1 MGAERRAPREPA
13 APREAGAPRES
24 GAPAAA
30 GELSLL
36 AAFEE
41 LLRPRSERVVRWVGD
56 DAAVVRARPFLV
68 TSVDAMVD
76 GVHFRLDHPGVT
88 AADAGHR
95 ALAAALSDLAAMGAD
110 PGEAYVAM
118 GVPGD
123 LPADAVLDCV
133 RAMDELAART
143 QTTIAGGD
151 LYRAPALTLSVT
163 VNGWAESAEA
173 LVGRDGAR
181 PGDAVVV
188 TGPLGGAAAG
198 LAVLDGR
205 ARGGEDLVRAY
216 LRPEPRLAEGRALAA
231 LGATAMIDLSDGIAT
246 DARHLAARSG
256 ARIEIDL
263 DALPLA
269 AGVADVAAQLGLEPW
284 EPAASGGEDFELCAC
299 LPAHVDPPPTVTRVG
314 SVVAG
319 EPGVAFSAGGYAREV
334 RGYEHRVG

>member
-1 MGAERRAPREPA
+1 MTGA
-13 APREAGAPRES
+13 GGS
-24 GAPAAA
+24 
-30 GELSLL
+30 GELSLI

-41 LLRPRSERVVRWVGD
+41 LLTPRSPRLVRWLGD
-56 DAAVVRARPFLV
+56 DAAVVRARPFAV

-76 GVHFRLDHPGVT
+76 GVHFRLDHPGVRP
-88 AADAGHR
+88 ADAGHR

-110 PGEAYVAM
+110 AGEAYVAM
-118 GVPGD
+118 GVPDGFG
-123 LPADAVLDCV
+123 ADAVLECV
-133 RAMDELAART
+133 GAMEELARRT
-143 QTTIAGGD
+143 GTTIAGGD
-151 LYRAPALTLSVT
+151 LVRAPGLFLAVT
-163 VNGWAESAEA
+163 VTGWADAEEE

-188 TGPLGGAAAG
+188 TGALGGAAAG

-205 ARGGEDLVRAY
+205 ASGGEDLVRAY

-231 LGATAMIDLSDGIAT
+231 LGATAMIDLSDGLAT

-256 ARIEIDL
+256 VAIEIDL

-269 AGVADVAAQLGLEPW
+269 PGVAEVAGQLGLEPW
-284 EPAASGGEDFELCAC
+284 EPAAGGGEDFELCAC
-299 LPAHVDPPPTVTRVG
+299 LPPEARAPGATRVG

-319 EPGVAFSAGGYAREV
+319 GSGEVTFSSAGARREP

>member
-1 MGAERRAPREPA
+1 MGSR
-13 APREAGAPRES
+13 
-24 GAPAAA
+24 AA
-30 GELSLL
+30 GELSLI

-41 LLRPRSERVVRWVGD
+41 LLHPRSERIVRWVGD
-56 DAAVVRARPFLV
+56 DAAVVRARPFVV

-110 PGEAYVAM
+110 TGEAYVAL
-118 GVPGD
+118 GVPENLG
-123 LPADAVLDCV
+123 AEAVLDCV
-133 RAMDELAART
+133 RAMEELAAQT

-151 LYRAPALTLSVT
+151 LVRAPALTLAVT
-163 VNGWAESAEA
+163 VNGWADSADA

-188 TGPLGGAAAG
+188 TGALGGAAAG

-205 ARGGEDLVRAY
+205 ARGGEPLVRAY
-216 LRPEPRLAEGRALAA
+216 LRPQPRLAHGRTLAA
-231 LGATAMIDLSDGIAT
+231 LGATAMIDLSDGLAT

-256 ARIEIDL
+256 ARIAIDL
-263 DALPLA
+263 EALPLA
-269 AGVADVAAQLGLEPW
+269 PGVAEVAAQLGLEPW
-284 EPAASGGEDFELCAC
+284 EPAATGGEDFELCAC
-299 LPAHVDPPPTVTRVG
+299 LPADAEVPGFATRVG
-314 SVVAG
+314 SVAAG
-319 EPGVAFSAGGYAREV
+319 EPGVAFSAGGVAREV

>member
-1 MGAERRAPREPA
+1 MA
-13 APREAGAPRES
+13 S
-24 GAPAAA
+24 GAG
-30 GELSLL
+30 GELSLI

-41 LLRPRSERVVRWVGD
+41 LLRPRSERIVRWVGD
-56 DAAVVRARPFLV
+56 DAAVVRARPFVV

-110 PGEAYVAM
+110 AGEAYVAI
-118 GVPGD
+118 GVPDG
-123 LPADAVLDCV
+123 LGADAVLDCV
-133 RAMDELAART
+133 RAMERLAERT

-151 LYRAPALTLSVT
+151 LVRAPALTLAVT
-163 VNGWAESAEA
+163 VNGWADSADA

-181 PGDAVVV
+181 SGDAVVV
-188 TGPLGGAAAG
+188 TGALGGAAAG

-205 ARGGEDLVRAY
+205 AGGDDALVRAY
-216 LRPEPRLAEGRALAA
+216 LRPEPRLEQGRALAA
-231 LGATAMIDLSDGIAT
+231 LGATAMIDLSDGLAT

-256 ARIEIDL
+256 VRIEIDL

-269 AGVADVAAQLGLEPW
+269 PGVPGVAAQLGLEPW
-284 EPAASGGEDFELCAC
+284 EPAATGGEDFELCAC
-299 LPAHVDPPPTVTRVG
+299 LPAGVEPPAGATRVG
-314 SVVAG
+314 LVVAG
-319 EPGVAFSAGGYAREV
+319 APGVGLSAGGEPREV